1 MTIQQMKNTE
11 YLEKTWTLTVTYPH
25 ENSQEK
31 RKKIVNNCPKKNHF
45 SKDNF
50 NYDHENDDLYLPI
63 GQPL

>member
-31 RKKIVNNCPKKNHF
+31 EKKIVNIV
-45 SKDNF
+45 
-50 NYDHENDDLYLPI
+50 NY
-63 GQPL
+63 